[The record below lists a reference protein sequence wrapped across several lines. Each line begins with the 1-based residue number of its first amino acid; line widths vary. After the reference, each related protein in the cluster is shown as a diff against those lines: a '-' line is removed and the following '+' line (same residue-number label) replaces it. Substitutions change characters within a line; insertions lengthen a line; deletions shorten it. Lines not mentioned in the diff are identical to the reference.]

1 MKTTRDL
8 LWILAGFYAVV
19 TVAYVW
25 WTAVAGERGIEWV
38 GAVAFALMF
47 AFSAFIAWYLGLENK
62 PFKVKLLPEDRLDAE
77 ISDADEELG
86 FFAPQSLWPI
96 MLAGVIGLIFLSI
109 AFGWWP
115 AFFFAPFLLIA
126 LGGWVYEFYRG
137 RYGH

>member
-1 MKTTRDL
+1 MKTTRNI
-8 LWILAGFYAVV
+8 LWALTGFYAIM
-19 TVAYVW
+19 TVMYSVW
-25 WTAVAGERGIEWV
+25 TSADGKLEWV

-62 PFKVKLLPEDRLDAE
+62 PFAKKLLPEDRLDAE

-86 FFAPQSLWPI
+86 FFAPQSIWPI
-96 MLAGVIGLIFLSI
+96 MLAGVIGAIFLSI

-115 AFFFAPFLLIA
+115 AFFFAPVLLVA